1 MAGFPRGAAASV
13 PLRRQGD
20 PSSSRERPLP
30 GVIPFL
36 QAVTSTTNG
45 YRPTGIRSL
54 LFPIRFP
61 QSHKKGQPY
70 GCPFLWPPVHR
81 ILPAKEKEEEE
92 EERKKRRRERKNEQP
107 DLHRPGSAFFRG
119 TISSGN
125 LATGSHPSSSI
136 VKRVWEGWGE
146 LEGGREPFVRQP
158 KGSLSPSKNI
168 HPAAYPRASSA
179 HNARRAASCS
189 AFLQLVPVAVNCCP
203 EGRETCTVKCRA
215 CSGPSQARVV

>member
-1 MAGFPRGAAASV
+1 MSSYRTAVLFYG
-13 PLRRQGD
+13 L
-20 PSSSRERPLP
+20 PS
-30 GVIPFL
+30 
-36 QAVTSTTNG
+36 TG
-45 YRPTGIRSL
+45 YC
-54 LFPIRFP
+54 
-61 QSHKKGQPY
+61 QQK
-70 GCPFLWPPVHR
+70 
-81 ILPAKEKEEEE
+81 
-92 EERKKRRRERKNEQP
+92 RKKKKKKKKKRRERKNEKP
-107 DLHRPGSAFFRG
+107 DQHRPGSAFFRG

-146 LEGGREPFVRQP
+146 LEGGREPFGWRT
-158 KGSLSPSKNI
+158 KGSLPPSKNI
-168 HPAAYPRASSA
+168 RAAAYPRASSA

>member
-1 MAGFPRGAAASV
+1 MSSYRTAVLFYG
-13 PLRRQGD
+13 L
-20 PSSSRERPLP
+20 PS
-30 GVIPFL
+30 
-36 QAVTSTTNG
+36 TG
-45 YRPTGIRSL
+45 YC
-54 LFPIRFP
+54 
-61 QSHKKGQPY
+61 QQK
-70 GCPFLWPPVHR
+70 
-81 ILPAKEKEEEE
+81 
-92 EERKKRRRERKNEQP
+92 RKKKKKRRERKNEKP
-107 DLHRPGSAFFRG
+107 DQHRPGSAFFRG

-146 LEGGREPFVRQP
+146 LEGGRGDLFFKR
-158 KGSLSPSKNI
+158 KNI
-168 HPAAYPRASSA
+168 RAAAYPRASSA

>member
-1 MAGFPRGAAASV
+1 M
-13 PLRRQGD
+13 
-20 PSSSRERPLP
+20 SSYRT
-30 GVIPFL
+30 
-36 QAVTSTTNG
+36 AV
-45 YRPTGIRSL
+45 L
-54 LFPIRFP
+54 
-61 QSHKKGQPY
+61 
-70 GCPFLWPPVHR
+70 FLWPPVHR

-92 EERKKRRRERKNEQP
+92 EEEEEKRERKNEKP
-107 DLHRPGSAFFRG
+107 DQHRPGSAFFRG

-146 LEGGREPFVRQP
+146 LEGEREPFGWRT
-158 KGSLSPSKNI
+158 KGSLPPSKNI
-168 HPAAYPRASSA
+168 RAAAYPRASSA

>member
-1 MAGFPRGAAASV
+1 MQVRLFVFS
-13 PLRRQGD
+13 L
-20 PSSSRERPLP
+20 
-30 GVIPFL
+30 
-36 QAVTSTTNG
+36 
-45 YRPTGIRSL
+45 SL
-54 LFPIRFP
+54 LLFFLLLSLLLAVSGGREAI
-61 QSHKKGQPY
+61 KKDSRTAVLFY
-70 GCPFLWPPVHR
+70 G
-81 ILPAKEKEEEE
+81 LPSTGYCQQK
-92 EERKKRRRERKNEQP
+92 RKKKKKKKKRERKNEKP

-168 HPAAYPRASSA
+168 HPAAYPRASST